1 MCACHAHSPARTLC
15 HTTPYYTQV
24 MEDVAKAGKELA
36 EQLGLQKMADD
47 MKEKSKELVEQVKD
61 ITEGAVGFFVEHAAM
76 VSAAMKKANDTLGD
90 NMNGMDKY
98 VQCAQAK
105 WGCFSRTY
113 PCMCKHARYVNT
125 LLPTIHAPW
134 LHVCLAHTST
144 QQIMSRRHGVYS
156 AIRSARLG
164 NDERAWAGVGV
175 Q

>member
-1 MCACHAHSPARTLC
+1 MHAHSPARTLC
-15 HTTPYYTQV
+15 HATPYHTQV

-36 EQLGLQKMADD
+36 EELGLQKTADE
-47 MKEKSKELVEQVKD
+47 MKEKSKELVELVKD
-61 ITEGAVGFFVEHAAM
+61 ITKGAVDFFVENAAM

-90 NMNGMDKY
+90 KMNGMDQY

-105 WGCFSRTY
+105 WGCLSRTY
-113 PCMCKHARYVNT
+113 PCMCRHARYVNSYCPRST
-125 LLPTIHAPW
+125 RHGCMAAW
-134 LHVCLAHTST
+134 RNTST
-144 QQIMSRRHGVYS
+144 QHIMSRRHGVYS